1 MVFDLDVLNSSNV
14 AATEMETPSLEQRE
28 GELCLTFFVTSGK
41 KFALPAVG
49 VREVISTI
57 ADRITPIPNASPLL
71 LGTFNWR
78 GQVIW
83 VADLGQFLGDTV
95 LVNTDRTEV
104 SILVV
109 EEQETVMGFAI
120 CSVANTEWLD
130 INNVNAP
137 QGLPDSTLSFVK
149 GGYRLDDQE
158 QGFLHLLDQVAILS
172 SARWAS

>member
-1 MVFDLDVLNSSNV
+1 MVFDLDVLSSRV
-14 AATEMETPSLEQRE
+14 DTSVVTAPSVEQRE
-28 GELCLTFFVTSGK
+28 GELCLTFFVPSGK

-49 VREVISTI
+49 IREVISTI

-120 CSVANTEWLD
+120 HSVANTEWLN
-130 INNVNAP
+130 INSLTSA
-137 QGLPDSTLSFVK
+137 QGLSDSTLSFVK
-149 GGYRLDDQE
+149 GGYVLDNQE
-158 QGFLHLLDQVAILS
+158 DGHLYLLDQVAILS

>member
-1 MVFDLDVLNSSNV
+1 MVLNLDELSSEV
-14 AATEMETPSLEQRE
+14 ATPEVTTPSLEQRE
-28 GELCLTFFVTSGK
+28 GELCLTFFVPSGK

-57 ADRITPIPNASPLL
+57 ADRITPIPNASPFL

-83 VADLGQFLGDTV
+83 IADLGQFLGDTV

-104 SILVV
+104 SMLVV

-120 CSVANTEWLD
+120 RSVANTEWLNISNLTTAQD
-130 INNVNAP
+130 
-137 QGLPDSTLSFVK
+137 LPDSTLSFVK
-149 GGYRLDDQE
+149 GGYVLENEED
-158 QGFLHLLDQVAILS
+158 GFLHLLDQVAILS

>member
-1 MVFDLDVLNSSNV
+1 MVLNLDVSSDSV
-14 AATEMETPSLEQRE
+14 TDSEEVISPHLEQRE
-28 GELCLTFFVTSGK
+28 GELCLTFFVPSGK

-83 VADLGQFLGDTV
+83 IADLGQFLGDTV

-120 CSVANTEWLD
+120 SSVANTEWLS
-130 INNVNAP
+130 INQMAAAQN
-137 QGLPDSTLSFVK
+137 LPDSTLSFVK
-149 GGYRLDDQE
+149 GGFLINQE
-158 QGFLHLLDQVAILS
+158 EGLLHLLDQVAILS

>member
-1 MVFDLDVLNSSNV
+1 MVFELDVLSSGV
-14 AATEMETPSLEQRE
+14 DASVVSTHSLEQRE
-28 GELCLTFFVTSGK
+28 GELCLTFFVPSGK

-49 VREVISTI
+49 IREVISTI

-120 CSVANTEWLD
+120 YSVANTEWLN
-130 INNVNAP
+130 INSLTSAQDLSN
-137 QGLPDSTLSFVK
+137 SILSFVK
-149 GGYRLDDQE
+149 GGYILDDQKNVN
-158 QGFLHLLDQVAILS
+158 LYLLDQVAILS

>member
-1 MVFDLDVLNSSNV
+1 MVFNLDVSSEIE
-14 AATEMETPSLEQRE
+14 AAPEIIVPQIEQRE
-28 GELCLTFFVTSGK
+28 GELCLTFLVPSGK
-41 KFALPAVG
+41 KFALPAFG

-57 ADRITPIPNASPLL
+57 ADRITPIPNASPFL
-71 LGTFNWR
+71 LGTYNWR

-83 VADLGQFLGDTV
+83 IADLGQFLGDTV

-120 CSVANTEWLD
+120 QSVANTQWLNLKNMTATQD
-130 INNVNAP
+130 
-137 QGLPDSTLSFVK
+137 LPDSMLSLVK
-149 GGYRLDDQE
+149 GRYILENEED
-158 QGFLHLLDQVAILS
+158 GFLHLLDQIAILS

>member
-1 MVFDLDVLNSSNV
+1 MVFNLDISSEIEAV
-14 AATEMETPSLEQRE
+14 PEIIDPQIEQRE
-28 GELCLTFFVTSGK
+28 GELCLTFFVPSGK
-41 KFALPAVG
+41 KFALPAFG

-57 ADRITPIPNASPLL
+57 ADRITPIPNASPFL
-71 LGTFNWR
+71 LGTYNWR

-83 VADLGQFLGDTV
+83 IADLGQFLGDTV

-120 CSVANTEWLD
+120 RSVANTEWLNIKNMTAAQD
-130 INNVNAP
+130 
-137 QGLPDSTLSFVK
+137 LPDSMLSLVK
-149 GGYRLDDQE
+149 GRYILANEED
-158 QGFLHLLDQVAILS
+158 GFLHLLDQIAILS